1 MKISELTKTY
11 KTKYSTVEA
20 LKNVTLDFEKTGLVF
35 IVGVSGSGKST
46 LLNILAGV
54 ENPTNG
60 SVLIGGVDITKLSEK
75 EKALYRSSYVGMV
88 FQDYNLMENLSVS
101 ENIVFPLKF
110 NSEGL
115 TKEEIENKVK
125 ETIKLVDIEN
135 IADSKVTE
143 ISAGQ
148 KQRVAIA
155 RAVVKNSQLVLAD
168 EPTGN
173 LDSLNE
179 RQVFDSLKLISK
191 DKLVIVITHN
201 YDSALEYADRIIE
214 IEEGVII
221 KDSKPNSEADTEEK
235 PVFKKTSYKFKNQFV
250 ELFRL
255 FKNNLVRLIS
265 MLLITLLIPA
275 LGVVVASLT
284 FYKVGVGYSKYQR
297 KYNSYYVTVSYEKRG
312 NMNYFPIEK
321 KKSPTESDIDHFE
334 ILKHKYPKAN
344 FVKQYDVYYKIEGET
359 LPQKEAFRQ
368 TIESIISLENQKI
381 DDDNLLYEG
390 RLPERANEILIT
402 DFADESFNL
411 VKGRSAV
418 NTIVEIGGID
428 FRIVGTIK
436 TKRKD
441 DLNISS
447 SDPQEMT
454 AFKESLSYINSFVF
468 NEKSYEHYFKN
479 MHYFYDYLTAKLAIH
494 PFTEVKVG
502 RVMITKDKPEGYI
515 LTDDQGIVVSDNLY
529 KKAVDNVSVGFKDGR
544 TAEFAFFSMAPYRI
558 VSLVKKTINT
568 TTDTVYLSE
577 SFFTKKKDILKGSR
591 AIIETSDP
599 MYNKILENE
608 AIKNEM
614 FFYAKIVKEKIA
626 SFKYVMLEIMIVFA
640 FVFASYF
647 FVMNRLLLIK
657 EKKKIGIKYSFG
669 LSKKDIIMPYL
680 LETLFYI
687 LISVISIIL
696 FTQVIY
702 PLILKSLVFTSDSE
716 KIAFRFYYIGTES
729 YLGWLG
735 FCYLII
741 ISSIVFLV
749 SQIMRKSPIDII
761 KDL

>member
-250 ELFRL
+250 
-255 FKNNLVRLIS
+255 V
-265 MLLITLLIPA
+265 
-275 LGVVVASLT
+275 
-284 FYKVGVGYSKYQR
+284 Q
-297 KYNSYYVTVSYEKRG
+297 
-312 NMNYFPIEK
+312 
-321 KKSPTESDIDHFE
+321 
-334 ILKHKYPKAN
+334 
-344 FVKQYDVYYKIEGET
+344 
-359 LPQKEAFRQ
+359 
-368 TIESIISLENQKI
+368 
-381 DDDNLLYEG
+381 
-390 RLPERANEILIT
+390 
-402 DFADESFNL
+402 
-411 VKGRSAV
+411 
-418 NTIVEIGGID
+418 
-428 FRIVGTIK
+428 
-436 TKRKD
+436 
-441 DLNISS
+441 
-447 SDPQEMT
+447 
-454 AFKESLSYINSFVF
+454 
-468 NEKSYEHYFKN
+468 
-479 MHYFYDYLTAKLAIH
+479 
-494 PFTEVKVG
+494 
-502 RVMITKDKPEGYI
+502 
-515 LTDDQGIVVSDNLY
+515 
-529 KKAVDNVSVGFKDGR
+529 
-544 TAEFAFFSMAPYRI
+544 
-558 VSLVKKTINT
+558 
-568 TTDTVYLSE
+568 
-577 SFFTKKKDILKGSR
+577 KKDC
-591 AIIETSDP
+591 
-599 MYNKILENE
+599 YN
-608 AIKNEM
+608 
-614 FFYAKIVKEKIA
+614 V
-626 SFKYVMLEIMIVFA
+626 
-640 FVFASYF
+640 
-647 FVMNRLLLIK
+647 
-657 EKKKIGIKYSFG
+657 
-669 LSKKDIIMPYL
+669 
-680 LETLFYI
+680 
-687 LISVISIIL
+687 
-696 FTQVIY
+696 
-702 PLILKSLVFTSDSE
+702 
-716 KIAFRFYYIGTES
+716 
-729 YLGWLG
+729 
-735 FCYLII
+735 
-741 ISSIVFLV
+741 
-749 SQIMRKSPIDII
+749 
-761 KDL
+761 